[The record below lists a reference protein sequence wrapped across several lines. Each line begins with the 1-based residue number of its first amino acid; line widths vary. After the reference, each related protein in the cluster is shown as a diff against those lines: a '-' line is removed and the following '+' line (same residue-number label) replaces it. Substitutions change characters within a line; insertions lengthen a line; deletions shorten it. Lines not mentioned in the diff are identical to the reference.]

1 MAIELKTQRNS
12 HAGRSLSG
20 IILSS
25 SQPNDMVQKIDISL
39 LDEIEN
45 QPFKI
50 NPKRWKIMQPVLRN
64 VVYWNP
70 IQVRC

>member
-1 MAIELKTQRNS
+1 MAIELKTQRIPTPEE
-12 HAGRSLSG
+12 AFQG
-20 IILSS
+20 IILGS

-50 NPKRWKIMQPVLRN
+50 NPKKVEN
-64 VVYWNP
+64 YAEY
-70 IQVRC
+70 